1 MSPSIFLTLTI
12 MTINRNRTAIAPKYM
27 IMNTNPRKSQPIKK
41 KIIDALKK
49 VRIKNN
55 TELIGFVQKSIK
67 NEDETKIV

>member
-1 MSPSIFLTLTI
+1 